1 MALPVPPVRELL
13 ALWPETLMTVA
24 ACGALLADIVTPR
37 DHKRLIGWGCFV
49 VVCVTLL
56 LLLMAPPQG
65 GSLLSGMFMADGYAA
80 FFKALF
86 LMSTALTVL
95 ISLRYLDDEGSHHG
109 EYYAL
114 LLFAAVG
121 MMFMAGGGD
130 LITIYLGLELMS
142 LSTYVLAGFIRR
154 DVTST
159 EGAVKYF
166 LMGAFTSGI
175 LLYGLALIYGLTGT
189 TNLLAVCPKSGESF
203 PR

>member
-37 DHKRLIGWGCFV
+37 DRKRLIGWGCFV

-56 LLLMAPPQG
+56 LLLVAPPQG

-80 FFKALF
+80 FFKGLF

-95 ISLRYLDDEGSHHG
+95 ISMRYLDDEGSHHG

-130 LITIYLGLELMS
+130 LVTIYLGLELMS
-142 LSTYVLAGFIRR
+142 LPTYALAGFIRR
-154 DVTST
+154 DVSST

-166 LMGAFTSGI
+166 LMGAFT
-175 LLYGLALIYGLTGT
+175 
-189 TNLLAVCPKSGESF
+189 
-203 PR
+203 